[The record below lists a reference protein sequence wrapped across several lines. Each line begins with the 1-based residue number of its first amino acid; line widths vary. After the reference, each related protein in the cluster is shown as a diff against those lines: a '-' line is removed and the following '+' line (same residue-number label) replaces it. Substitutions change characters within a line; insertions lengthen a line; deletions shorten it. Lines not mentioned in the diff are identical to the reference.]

1 MNERAYQSMFSVETD
16 LIPLLSNRVRSQEYL
31 NQGVSHL
38 KQERMKNERFLLKD
52 ACDEYP
58 LSLLMHLLYKMAET
72 LLRRSG
78 IEDYN
83 VIIKGAIYETQY
95 AST

>member
-1 MNERAYQSMFSVETD
+1 MFSVETD

-38 KQERMKNERFLLKD
+38 KQERMNNERILLRD

-58 LSLLMHLLYKMAET
+58 LSLLMRLLYKMAET

-78 IEDYN
+78 IEEHN
-83 VIIKGAIYETQY
+83 GNH
-95 AST
+95 

>member
-31 NQGVSHL
+31 YQGVSHL
-38 KQERMKNERFLLKD
+38 RQERVKNEIFLFRH

-58 LSLLMHLLYKMAET
+58 LSLLMRLLYKMAET
-72 LLRRSG
+72 LLRRYG
-78 IEDYN
+78 IKEN
-83 VIIKGAIYETQY
+83 TVIIKGALYNG
-95 AST
+95 